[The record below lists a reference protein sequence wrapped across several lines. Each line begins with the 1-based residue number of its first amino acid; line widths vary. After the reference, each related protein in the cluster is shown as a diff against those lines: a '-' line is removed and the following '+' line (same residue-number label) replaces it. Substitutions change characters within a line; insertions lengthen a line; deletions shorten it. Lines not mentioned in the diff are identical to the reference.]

1 MTFEEILAIVS
12 KMENGETM
20 VEGIK
25 KRLSDVNKSEKN
37 QRTRRKET
45 ETKLETITKDFEE
58 LKNKKNPVLEEL
70 SNLGLNFENGDDVKD
85 VVTKFVK
92 SSTDNKD
99 FDITKDVQ
107 YIKLEKELKRLSE
120 KDAQSEKEKAE
131 LKLKSN
137 RKEIINTLLNSFSE
151 NIMNGS
157 KVLELMVN
165 DPNSKFLIDDKERV
179 GFKLDD
185 GDIITGSEE
194 IVNKYKE
201 LHPKEVLNKQNSGG
215 NSQQNQN
222 QNYSP
227 PTQFTEISQIHNL
240 SAEQIADMEQNNPK
254 QYKQMMQ
261 IVAEQS

>member
-1 MTFEEILAIVS
+1 MTFEEILALVS

-45 ETKLETITKDFEE
+45 ETKLETLTSDFEAI
-58 LKNKKNPVLEEL
+58 KNQKNPVLEEL
-70 SNLGLNFENGDDVKD
+70 SGLGLNFENGDDVKE

-92 SSTDNKD
+92 SSTDQKD
-99 FDITKDVQ
+99 FDITKQ
-107 YIKLEKELKRLSE
+107 SEYIKLSKELKRLSE

-137 RKEIINTLLNSFSE
+137 RKEIVNTLLNGFND

-165 DPNSKFLIDDKERV
+165 DPNSTFLIDDKERV

-185 GDIITGSEE
+185 GEIITGSEA
-194 IVNKYKE
+194 IINKYKE

-215 NSQQNQN
+215 NSQQTQN

-227 PTQFTEISQIHNL
+227 PTQFTDISQVKNL
-240 SAEQIADMEQNNPK
+240 SADQIADMEKNNPK
-254 QYKQMMQ
+254 QYAQMMQ
-261 IVAEQS
+261 VVAEQS